1 MKVSNCCNGGVK
13 GDEGLQI
20 DPNVQLGM
28 CSECGEHCEVVE
40 EGWDENITYNYQPH
54 NMFNI

>member
-1 MKVSNCCNGGVK
+1 MKVSNCCNGGVRA
-13 GDEGLQI
+13 DEGLQI

-40 EGWDENITYNYQPH
+40 EGWDEEITYNYQPY
-54 NMFNI
+54 NFV